1 MNGAMSKVG
10 QWLRPP
16 RNLLILFVLVV
27 CLPALSLIGLGIRL
41 LDQDR
46 VLARQRALEILDRAA
61 DQGVRVLEQD
71 FADRTRRL
79 AGQACTLND
88 APDDSVCIFFQ
99 ADRIEAIPVGRLPYY
114 PVARVLKEAPV
125 EPFQELESNE
135 FREPVHLDKALDLSR
150 QLAASKDAA
159 VRAGALLRQGRIFRR
174 MGRPAQ
180 ALAAYDDLGRI
191 ESISID
197 QEPVDLL
204 ARRTRCD
211 ILQEQSRADD
221 LRREAAALAA
231 DLHAGKWQ
239 LDQGTFLNLDR
250 KLQTWLGP
258 ANGTGS
264 DHGELLASAALW
276 IYEQRAAAGAERSVA
291 ENGVHIVRSDDAAAT
306 VIWTSANGR
315 AAAFIAG
322 PRYLESHWI
331 SDLRKAVFPAQPYL
345 VGTGDGNPQGTLK
358 IQRTAADTGLPWGIV
373 VANEPGQPEPQELA
387 VRRRNLMAGLGALV
401 VLIAAGSYFILR
413 AVNRELAVARLQ
425 SDFVS
430 AVSHEFRTPLTTLR
444 QFNELLAEDDGPT
457 PEKRR
462 AFYQAQSRATERLHR
477 LVESVLDFGR
487 MEEGRRPYHFQ
498 PLDAAVFTHDVTDEF
513 RLETNGQGFTVNC
526 SSDSGPHPVSA
537 DPDALSRALWNL
549 LDNAVKYSGNSRNV
563 GVEVSRKNGSVSI
576 AVRDHGIGIPAS
588 EQKAVFQKFVR
599 GAASISGGI
608 RGTGL
613 GLAMVRHIVEAH
625 SGTVNLQSQ
634 EGRGS
639 IFTIVLPARST

>member
-1 MNGAMSKVG
+1 MNGAMSKVA

-27 CLPALSLIGLGIRL
+27 CLPALSLVGLGIRL

-46 VLARQRALEILDRAA
+46 VLARQRELEILDRAA

-71 FADRTRRL
+71 LADRTKRL
-79 AGQACTLND
+79 AGQTCTSED
-88 APDDSVCIFFQ
+88 TPDGSVCIFFQ
-99 ADRIEAIPVGRLPYY
+99 ADRIEAIPVGRIPHY
-114 PVARVLKEAPV
+114 PVARALKEAPV

-135 FREPVHLDKALDLSR
+135 FREPVHLDKALDLGR
-150 QLAASKDAA
+150 QMAATKDAA
-159 VRAGALLRQGRIFRR
+159 VRAGALLRQGRILRK

-180 ALAAYDDLGRI
+180 ALAVYEDLGRI
-191 ESISID
+191 ESVSIN
-197 QEPVDLL
+197 QEPVDLV

-211 ILQEQSRADD
+211 IFQEQSRTDD
-221 LRREAAALAA
+221 LHREAAALAA
-231 DLHAGKWQ
+231 DLHAGRWQ
-239 LDQGTFLNLDR
+239 LDRDTFLHIDQ
-250 KLQTWLGP
+250 KLQTWLGTTN
-258 ANGTGS
+258 ATGS

-276 IYEQRAAAGAERSVA
+276 IYEQWTADAEHSPAA
-291 ENGVHIVRSDDAAAT
+291 NGVHIVRSDDAAAT

-322 PRYLESHWI
+322 EQYLESHWM

-345 VGTGDGNPQGTLK
+345 VGAGGGNLPDTPR

-373 VANEPGQPEPQELA
+373 VANAPGQPEPQEFA
-387 VRRRNLMAGLGALV
+387 VRRRNLTAGLGALV
-401 VLIAAGSYFILR
+401 ILIVAGSYFILR

-462 AFYQAQSRATERLHR
+462 AFYEAQSRATERLHR

-498 PLDAAVFTHDVTDEF
+498 PLDAASFAQDVTEEF
-513 RLETNGQGFTVNC
+513 RHQANGQGFTVNC

-549 LDNAVKYSGNSRNV
+549 LDNAVKYSGNSRDV
-563 GVEVSRKNGSVSI
+563 GVEVSRSNGLVSI
-576 AVRDHGIGIPAS
+576 AVRDHGIGIPES

-599 GAASISGGI
+599 GTASISGGI

-613 GLAMVRHIVEAH
+613 GLAMVRHIVKAH
-625 SGTVNLQSQ
+625 SGSVNLQSQ
-634 EGRGS
+634 EGQGS
-639 IFTIVLPARST
+639 TFTIVLPARGI